1 MKSKLDETYSPPVVV
16 IEYEEPNTAVVPFE
30 VNEMP
35 ESIVVEHARN
45 NSENYQEINKNS
57 EQAI

>member
-30 VNEMP
+30 VNEMS

-57 EQAI
+57 E